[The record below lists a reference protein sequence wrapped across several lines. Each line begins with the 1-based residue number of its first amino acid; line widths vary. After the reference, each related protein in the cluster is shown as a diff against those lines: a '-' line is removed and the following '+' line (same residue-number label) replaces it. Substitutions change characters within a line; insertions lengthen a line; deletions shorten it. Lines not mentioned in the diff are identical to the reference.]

1 MGFTTGDLPPVD
13 VETFADRP
21 YFERI
26 RVLATHWAEYGFG
39 TPKMVH
45 AIYVAKLLVLYVLRR
60 RPGGHG
66 DVGPRPVLAR
76 LVVVVRS
83 RSSTRS

>member
-1 MGFTTGDLPPVD
+1 VPRARVLPAGWVLRTFPPGPPILTVSEIVPAHKECRHGLHDRGSPPVD

-45 AIYVAKLLVLYVLRR
+45 PIYIA
-60 RPGGHG
+60 
-66 DVGPRPVLAR
+66 
-76 LVVVVRS
+76 
-83 RSSTRS
+83 